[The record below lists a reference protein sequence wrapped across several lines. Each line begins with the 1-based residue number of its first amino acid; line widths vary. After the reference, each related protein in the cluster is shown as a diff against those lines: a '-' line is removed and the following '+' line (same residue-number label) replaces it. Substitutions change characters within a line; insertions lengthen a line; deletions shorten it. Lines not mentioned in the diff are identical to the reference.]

1 MLSDVTAV
9 GLAVLFIIA
18 LSQLNPVKNDGK
30 LTDVSLTSLKTEQ
43 AVAAGGEPA
52 AIVDGQQLASISGI
66 RNRSPLSSCGVPQG
80 VGISTRLL
88 PPKDAEKFDDSDFLA
103 LDAQGLAAKNFLSAS
118 ARIGH
123 PASTSSRVQN
133 HQLRSE
139 PVVERTIS
147 VTNTPF
153 NVSPHGAHAVERGF
167 EIQSLSKSDI
177 EQYKKAAAHN

>member
-9 GLAVLFIIA
+9 GLAALFIIA
-18 LSQLNPVKNDGK
+18 LSQMNPIKNDGK
-30 LTDVSLTSLKTEQ
+30 LTDMMQK
-43 AVAAGGEPA
+43 GGDDRGEPA
-52 AIVDGQQLASISGI
+52 AIVDGQPLASISGI

-88 PPKDAEKFDDSDFLA
+88 PPKDADKFDDSDFLA

-139 PVVERTIS
+139 PAVERTIS
-147 VTNTPF
+147 VMNTPF

-167 EIQSLSKSDI
+167 EIQSLSKSDL
-177 EQYKKAAAHN
+177 EKFKNASSHD

>member
-9 GLAVLFIIA
+9 GLAALFIIA

-30 LTDVSLTSLKTEQ
+30 LTDVSLMTSPTK
-43 AVAAGGEPA
+43 AMAAGGEPA

-88 PPKDAEKFDDSDFLA
+88 PPKDAEKFDDSEFLA

-167 EIQSLSKSDI
+167 EIQTLSKSDI
-177 EQYKKAAAHN
+177 EMYKKASE